1 MSHASIQTAKTVHQL
16 VIGSIQAIPEEIYD
30 ITPAG
35 FKNTIRW
42 NTGHIVTM
50 LNWFLSA
57 SPALN
62 TKLPENYSGLFMTG
76 TKPSDWTVTPPSK
89 EELIQYLS
97 SQYDDLSKVDPES
110 LIIPLNPPFEMGPLR
125 FETAGEL
132 FNFAFIHEAMH
143 LGIISS
149 LVKTVQA
156 DNEACLN
163 ERG

>member
-1 MSHASIQTAKTVHQL
+1 MSQASIQTAKTVHQL

-57 SPALN
+57 GPALN
-62 TKLPENYSGLFMTG
+62 TKLPDYYSNLFMTG

-97 SQYDDLSKVDPES
+97 SQYDDLSKVDPGS
-110 LIIPLNPPFEMGPLR
+110 LKMPLNPPFEMGPLK
-125 FETAGEL
+125 FEMADEL

-156 DNEACLN
+156 DNEACSN

>member
-1 MSHASIQTAKTVHQL
+1 MSQASIQTAKTAHQL

-35 FKNTIRW
+35 FNNTVRW
-42 NTGHIVTM
+42 NAGHIVTM

-57 SPALN
+57 GPALN
-62 TKLPENYSGLFMTG
+62 TKLPQSYAGLFMTG

-89 EELIQYLS
+89 SELIQFLS
-97 SQYDDLSKVDPES
+97 AQLDDLSNLDIES
-110 LIIPLNPPFEMGPLR
+110 LNVPLSAPFEMGPLR

-132 FNFAFIHEAMH
+132 FNFAFIHEAVH

-149 LVKTVQA
+149 LVKAVQAVQA
-156 DNEACLN
+156 DQ
-163 ERG
+163 